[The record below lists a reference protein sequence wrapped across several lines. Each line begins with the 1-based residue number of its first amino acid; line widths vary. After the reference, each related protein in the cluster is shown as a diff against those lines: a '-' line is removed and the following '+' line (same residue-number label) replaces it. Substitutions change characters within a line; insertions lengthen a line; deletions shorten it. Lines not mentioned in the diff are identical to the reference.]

1 MSKRRYGIQEN
12 NIATE
17 FQDDCL
23 LKKDHIKLFSSQ
35 LESAIEKKEN
45 NENIM
50 QAVINIYIIHILFH
64 IEFRTSLGLGFIY
77 FAIIEGICL
86 IGMFINLIKNIFQ
99 YKLEYINIRNTI
111 NALAILIGI
120 GIFIIELIF
129 PYTNTYLI
137 FKLGSIYRFIPLL
150 TFKNKYRIDKQKQRR
165 FSVLPFRTNSER
177 LINILR
183 FLRTL
188 DFISKDMTIDSQL
201 EWAIRIICN
210 QTLYNFEFISEN
222 KEQDEL
228 INWALSIRPSANHIS
243 QRISE
248 NSMIDLEGELPVEI
262 KQSLKSVD
270 KIGFNVFELKKA
282 SENNE
287 LTTICS
293 YLLSKYDIFKAEGFN
308 KDKFT
313 SFIRIIQAGYYQ
325 NPYHNST
332 HAADVTQAYH
342 VYIEDFNI
350 KNIFNLT
357 TFDIACCL
365 ISSSIHDF
373 QHPGLNNSF
382 LMNSSHDLAI
392 LYNDMSVLESHHVA
406 ASFAII
412 KDKNNNFLENLSS
425 DVYRKYR
432 SVIISIVLAT
442 DFAKHFKV
450 ISKLKL
456 ICKELDIEKNKEF
469 MLKIFMHAADVSN
482 STRKWELYYNWAQLV
497 LEEFFS
503 QGDKEKALGIPI
515 SPLCDRSTVNFAK
528 SQIGF
533 IDLFII
539 PVFSILTEVCPR
551 FNKALK
557 NVQAN
562 RDKLNRMLED
572 EEDERKCVQDVLI
585 VSKG

>member
-1 MSKRRYGIQEN
+1 MNKRRYGVQEDN
-12 NIATE
+12 LATE
-17 FQDDCL
+17 FNDENF
-23 LKKDHIKLFSSQ
+23 LKKDSIRRFSLQ
-35 LESAIEKKEN
+35 LESAIEKKEKD
-45 NENIM
+45 ENIM
-50 QAVINIYIIHILFH
+50 QAVINAYIIHILFH
-64 IEFRTSLGLGFIY
+64 IEFRTSLGQAFIY

-86 IGMFINLIKNIFQ
+86 IVMFINLIKNISH
-99 YKLEYINIRNTI
+99 YKIEHITIRNTI
-111 NALAILIGI
+111 DALAVLIGI
-120 GIFIIELIF
+120 TIFIIELIL
-129 PYTNTYLI
+129 PYTYTYLI

-150 TFKNKYRIDKQKQRR
+150 TFKSKHKTTKQRQRR

-183 FLRTL
+183 SLRTL
-188 DFISKDMTIDSQL
+188 DFISNDTTIDSQL

-210 QTLYNFEFISEN
+210 QSLYNFEIFSEN

-248 NSMIDLEGELPVEI
+248 SSVVNFEGEMPIEI
-262 KQSLKSVD
+262 RQSLKNVD

-287 LTTICS
+287 LATLCS
-293 YLLSKYDIFKAEGFN
+293 FLLSKYDIFKTEGFN

-325 NPYHNST
+325 NPYHNAT

-350 KNIFNLT
+350 KNIFNLN

-373 QHPGLNNSF
+373 QHPGLNNAF

-425 DVYRKYR
+425 DMYRNYR
-432 SVIISIVLAT
+432 STIISIVLAT
-442 DFAKHFKV
+442 DFVKHFKE

-456 ICKELDIEKNKEF
+456 ICKELNIEKNKNF

-503 QGDKEKALGIPI
+503 QGDKEKALGIPV

-528 SQIGF
+528 SQVGF
-533 IDLFII
+533 IDFFIV
-539 PVFSILTEVCPR
+539 PMFSILTEVFPR
-551 FNKALK
+551 FSKALK
-557 NVQAN
+557 NAQAN
-562 RDKLNRMLED
+562 KDMLNKMLSD
-572 EEDERKCVQDVLI
+572 EEDEKKPQDVLV